1 VNESENTKISFIDTV
16 LSPRASNDLR
26 GGSVLIYGF
35 CLLLLLP
42 VTFRAIVHFLK
53 EDSGVNS
60 IASIHLFHGTP
71 APNNVV

>member
-16 LSPRASNDLR
+16 LSSRASNDFR

-35 CLLLLLP
+35 CLLLLP

>member
-1 VNESENTKISFIDTV
+1 MNESENTKISFIDTV
-16 LSPRASNDLR
+16 LSARASNDFR

-35 CLLLLLP
+35 CLLLP